1 MPAPPASGL
10 SPILS
15 ATLPLSGH
23 AIGLFGV
30 GSLAVSACL
39 ALTQSSLAGLILLM
53 VSAAIGLPA
62 TTLYGLTLWRMIR
75 HRPLTLSLRADN
87 DSLVLQISSGS
98 RPLRQIRYPFTSIS
112 DCGLTPVDSGFS
124 SLWRPYLGLGD
135 PVRRTA
141 LPLGCRTDL
150 RRLPPAHFEAL
161 LDQIVAVLE
170 VHYPQALQ
178 RLRQR
183 GAAYG

>member
-1 MPAPPASGL
+1 MPTPPAAGL
-10 SPILS
+10 SPTLS

-23 AIGLFGV
+23 GIGLFGV
-30 GSLAVSACL
+30 GSMAVSACL
-39 ALTQSSLAGLILLM
+39 ALTLSPPAGLTLLV
-53 VSAAIGLPA
+53 VSAVVGLPA
-62 TTLYGLTLWRMIR
+62 TALYGLTLWRMIR
-75 HRPLTLSLRADN
+75 HRPLTLFLWADN
-87 DSLVLQISSGS
+87 DSLVLQISSGPH
-98 RPLRQIRYPFTSIS
+98 PLRQIRYPFTSIS

-170 VHYPQALQ
+170 VHHPQALL